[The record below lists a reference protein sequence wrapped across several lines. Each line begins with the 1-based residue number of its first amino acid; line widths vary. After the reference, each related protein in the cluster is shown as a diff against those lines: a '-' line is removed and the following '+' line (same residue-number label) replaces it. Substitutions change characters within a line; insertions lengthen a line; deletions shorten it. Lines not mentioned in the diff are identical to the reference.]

1 MAGIVLMSIGVLGI
15 CLAVIITI
23 VNIVYGLK
31 KKRKHS
37 NSILLV
43 RVQNITITLDM
54 AKIKNNIP
62 LLFEKLDYILTAMK
76 NRMNDSDEYNSE
88 LSKKLLELK
97 TFLNTYTYME
107 TTQLNGEQISRGQKK
122 TAVDYLLPS
131 LQDLP

>member
-76 NRMNDSDEYNSE
+76 NRMNDSDEYNFE

-97 TFLNTYTYME
+97 TFLNTYME